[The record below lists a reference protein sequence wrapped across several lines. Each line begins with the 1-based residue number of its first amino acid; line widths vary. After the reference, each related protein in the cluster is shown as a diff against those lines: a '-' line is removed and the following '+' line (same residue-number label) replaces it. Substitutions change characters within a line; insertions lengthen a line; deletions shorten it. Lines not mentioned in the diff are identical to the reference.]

1 MSDLTRRR
9 FLSRGSFA
17 LAGALAV
24 VPVVAGAV
32 KLTGAAPIPGDTS
45 VPLIVHVRD
54 VASGEISMLVGT
66 EQVIVRDHALALR
79 LYAAARPSR

>member
-1 MSDLTRRR
+1 MSHLTRRR
-9 FLSRGSFA
+9 FVSRGSVA

-24 VPVVAGAV
+24 VPVVSGAV
-32 KLTGAAPIPGDTS
+32 KLTGPAATPGDTS
-45 VPLIVHVRD
+45 VPLVVHVRD

-66 EQVIVRDHALALR
+66 EQVIVRDQALALR